1 MKQARI
7 AALAGVFALL
17 AAAQQQ
23 KRASPHETVSTTL
36 DGGKVTITY
45 GRPYAKGRKIMG
57 GLVPYGKVWR
67 TGADE
72 ATKLTTDVALM
83 IGDVRVPAGSYSLF
97 TIPEPSKWTLVIN
110 KTADQFG
117 AFDYDQKMDFGR
129 TAMKVSPTAAPVE
142 QFTIKF
148 SPKGGSAAALEMVWE
163 NTLASVPVTVAK

>member
-1 MKQARI
+1 M
-7 AALAGVFALL
+7 AALAATFALL

-36 DGGKVTITY
+36 DGAKVTITY

-57 GLVPYGKVWR
+57 GLVPYGQVWR

-72 ATKLTTDVALM
+72 ATKLTTDTALT

-97 TIPEPSKWTLVIN
+97 TVPEPTKWTLVIN

-117 AFDYDQKMDFGR
+117 AFDYDQKVDLGR
-129 TAMKVSPTAAPVE
+129 TAMKVSPTAAPAE

-148 SPKGGSAAALEMVWE
+148 EPKGGSAATLDMFWE
-163 NTLASVPVTVAK
+163 NTLASVPVKAAK